1 MNAAAAL
8 RAQYADRTDTWL
20 IGGHSLGGAMAASHL
35 KEKDKDYDALVLL
48 GAYAAD
54 DLSGTALRVL
64 SVYGTEDGVMNRE
77 KYVQSLAYYPAEFTE
92 LVLDGGNHANFGD
105 YGAQKGD
112 GEATIARSEQI
123 ERTADAIAAL
133 IR

>member
-1 MNAAAAL
+1 MPDGYPASEDAL
-8 RAQYADRTDTWL
+8 RAYAH
-20 IGGHSLGGAMAASHL
+20 GG
-35 KEKDKDYDALVLL
+35 KE
-48 GAYAAD
+48 G
-54 DLSGTALRVL
+54 
-64 SVYGTEDGVMNRE
+64 GVMNRE
-77 KYVQSLAYYPAEFTE
+77 KYAQSLAYYPADFTE

>member
-1 MNAAAAL
+1 
-8 RAQYADRTDTWL
+8 
-20 IGGHSLGGAMAASHL
+20 MAASHL
-35 KEKDKDYDALVLL
+35 KENAKDYDALVLL

-77 KYVQSLAYYPAEFTE
+77 KYAQSLVYYPEDFTE